1 MQEEANQ
8 KTVGIVVEGGK
19 FTGRMFLRACD
30 KYTQHRRDKKHMRQ
44 TDPTKYKVNQ
54 PKQIT
59 VKQFMKE
66 GEPVRKVELQT
77 PEIKEFEKLARKNG
91 LRFAVMKDKTSE
103 KPQYVIYFK
112 ARSGEAIDL
121 TMEQFTRM
129 QATKKDKPHKQQS
142 VHEKLDKFKRVAKEN
157 AAKVAKDKT
166 KDIIR

>member
-1 MQEEANQ
+1 MFSVQEEANQ

-54 PKQIT
+54 LKQIT

-77 PEIKEFEKLARKNG
+77 PEIKEFEKLDRKNG
-91 LRFAVMKDKTSE
+91 LRFAVMKEKTSE

-121 TMEQFTRM
+121 TM
-129 QATKKDKPHKQQS
+129 
-142 VHEKLDKFKRVAKEN
+142 
-157 AAKVAKDKT
+157 
-166 KDIIR
+166 